1 MCGIAGAWL
10 RNTHGGGGEACVR
23 RMTEAMTHRGP
34 DDGNVMRAGAGGE
47 RELWLG
53 HKRLAILDLSTAA
66 HQPMHDAVTGNWIV
80 FNGEVY
86 NHDEIRRE
94 LKAERPWKTHSDT
107 ETI

>member
-53 HKRLAILDLSTAA
+53 HSVWRSSTSAL
-66 HQPMHDAVTGNWIV
+66 
-80 FNGEVY
+80 
-86 NHDEIRRE
+86 RRIS
-94 LKAERPWKTHSDT
+94 RCTMP
-107 ETI
+107 